1 MAMDRFDGVRVTVMG
16 LGRFGGGEGV
26 VRFLA
31 ERGADVLL
39 TDLADE
45 ASLAGP
51 LTRIARYVDSGAV
64 ALRLGGHNVSDF
76 TTCDLVIANPAA
88 PKPWE
93 NRFLRA
99 AWAAGVA
106 VTTEI
111 GLLVERLPARERVI
125 GVTGTAGKSTT
136 SAMIRHGLER
146 AGARARLGG
155 NIGGSLLGEVDG
167 IGGEEWV
174 VLELSSAMLWW
185 LGETMGEGRGGWPV
199 RGAVVTNIAP
209 NHLDWHGGF
218 DHYASSKRRLI
229 EAQRPGD
236 WCVLGGESARWQV
249 REGVVR
255 KGFEALI
262 GAELRTP
269 GAHNRRNGAAAVEAV
284 ECALGREIADPGALL
299 GDFPGLPHRLELVAE
314 RATSDGG
321 AARWIN
327 DSKCTTPE
335 ATLAAVEAVGER
347 TALERV
353 HLIVGGYDKGVDLG
367 AIASLAE
374 RAAGVWAIGATAGRI
389 VEQSGGRAQAC
400 GTLEEAVRRI
410 EGVVRG
416 GEVVLLSP
424 GCASWDQFEHFEAR
438 GALFSRLARGV
449 ETGGAMGGSA
459 TRTESAPT
467 KDRTST

>member
-1 MAMDRFDGVRVTVMG
+1 MAMDRFEGVRATVMG

-26 VRFLA
+26 VRFLV

-45 ASLAGP
+45 AALAKP
-51 LTRIARYVDSGAV
+51 LERIGGLVDSGAV
-64 ALRLGGHNVSDF
+64 TLRLGGHNVSDF
-76 TTCDLVIANPAA
+76 TACDLVIANPAV
-88 PKPWE
+88 PRPWD

-99 AWAAGVA
+99 ARAAGVE

-111 GLLVERLPARERVI
+111 GLLVERLPRRERVI

-136 SAMIRHGLER
+136 SAMIRHALEK

-155 NIGGSLLGEVDG
+155 NLGGSLLGEVDE
-167 IGGEEWV
+167 IDAEEWV

-185 LGETMGEGRGGWPV
+185 LGETMEEGRGGWPV
-199 RGAVVTNIAP
+199 HGAVVTNVAP
-209 NHLDWHGGF
+209 NHLDWHGDF
-218 DHYASSKRRLI
+218 AHYAACKKRLI
-229 EAQRPGD
+229 DAQRAGD
-236 WCVLGGESARWQV
+236 WCVLGGEAARWQGN
-249 REGVVR
+249 EGVVC
-255 KGFEALI
+255 KAFDALV
-262 GAELRTP
+262 GVELLTP
-269 GAHNRRNGAAAVEAV
+269 GAHNRRNAAAAIDAV
-284 ECALGREIADPGALL
+284 ECALGRDVDDPGRLL
-299 GDFPGLPHRLELVAE
+299 GDFPGLPHRLETVAE
-314 RATSDGG
+314 RATRDGG
-321 AARWIN
+321 VARWIN

-347 TALERV
+347 AGLERV

-389 VEQSGGRAQAC
+389 VEQSGGRAEAC

-410 EGVVRG
+410 EEEVRG

-438 GALFSRLARGV
+438 GELFSRLARGGMA
-449 ETGGAMGGSA
+449 GGKGGSG
-459 TRTESAPT
+459 TRTDAAPE